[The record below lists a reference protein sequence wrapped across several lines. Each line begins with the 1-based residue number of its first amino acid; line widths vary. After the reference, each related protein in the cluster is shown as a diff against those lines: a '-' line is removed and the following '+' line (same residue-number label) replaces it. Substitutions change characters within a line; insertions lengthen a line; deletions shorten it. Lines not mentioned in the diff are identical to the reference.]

1 MYPTT
6 DDKRSDIIE
15 CARAVLINEARTLI
29 DAAPRLGEGFIS
41 AVNILLKTRG
51 RIIVTGM
58 GKPGYIAHKIAA
70 TLASTGTP
78 AFWLHPAE
86 GVHGDLGMVTSADS
100 LLILSNSGETPE
112 ILALLP
118 TLKRIGV
125 PIIALCGNPASSLTK
140 HSDAILDASV
150 EEECCP
156 LRLAPMN
163 STTLALA
170 LGDALAAVLMKIRDF
185 KKEDFAFY
193 HPGGSLG
200 KRLLLTVGDVMKA
213 GESRCAVRQTATI
226 LETLF
231 TMTSSKTG
239 AVSVT
244 DDDQRLIGIVTD
256 GDIRRYVMY
265 NNLFLDN
272 PVTEVMTTAPTWI
285 YADELVEAAIRKME
299 QHSPAAITVLPVLD
313 RQETVCGILNVA
325 DLMKHHLL

>member
-1 MYPTT
+1 MYPTI
-6 DDKRSDIIE
+6 DDKRSEIID

-29 DAAPRLGEGFIS
+29 DAAPRLGEEFIS

-51 RIIVTGM
+51 RVIVTGM

-125 PIIALCGNPASSLTK
+125 PIVALCGNPASSLAK
-140 HSDAILDASV
+140 HSDTVLDVSV

-193 HPGGSLG
+193 HPGGALG

-213 GESRCAVRQTATI
+213 GESRCAVSQTATI

-244 DDDQRLIGIVTD
+244 DEDQRLVGIVTD

-285 YADELVEAAIRKME
+285 YADELVEAATRKME

-313 RQETVCGILNVA
+313 RQQTVCGILNVA